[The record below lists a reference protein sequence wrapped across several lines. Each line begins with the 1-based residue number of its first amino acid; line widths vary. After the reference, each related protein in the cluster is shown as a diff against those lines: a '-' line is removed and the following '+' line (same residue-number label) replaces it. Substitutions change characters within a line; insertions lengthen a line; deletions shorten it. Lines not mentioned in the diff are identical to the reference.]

1 MLGSPGKENRWNY
14 SIRTNQFAT
23 MALSVGPPKC
33 LELPMNVPSKL
44 LMGPG
49 PSNAAESVLKVSA
62 LPLLGHLHTE
72 FIKIMD
78 DVKEGIQYVFQT
90 KNALTLAIS
99 GTGHAGMEA
108 AFVNLIEPGTV
119 VLVAVNGIWGERAS
133 DLATR
138 MGADARTFSKPAGE
152 NFSLTGIEKALEE
165 HKPAFIFMVQGES
178 SSGVVQP
185 FEGVGELCHK
195 ANCLLVVDTVASL
208 GGEPFYMDKWGI
220 DVVYTG
226 SQKVLGAPPGTA
238 PISFSPRAQARIA
251 ARKTPIASF
260 YFDMNWLGNYWGCDD
275 QPRRYHHTAPISS
288 IYALREAL
296 SLVAQEGL
304 EKCWERHRSCRDR
317 LIAGLAKLGLK
328 PFASEQARLT
338 CVTTVAVPEGLDWKA
353 VTTYAMLKHNVEI
366 AGGLGPSAGRVWRI
380 GLMGQ
385 NATPERVD
393 RVLQVLGEAIE
404 HVKNPSTHGRL

>member
-1 MLGSPGKENRWNY
+1 
-14 SIRTNQFAT
+14 
-23 MALSVGPPKC
+23 MALAVKTPKC
-33 LELPMNVPSKL
+33 FEQPINIPSKL

-49 PSNAAESVLKVSA
+49 PSNAAESVLKISSA
-62 LPLLGHLHTE
+62 PLLGHLHTE

-78 DVKEGIQYVFQT
+78 DVKEGIQYIFQT
-90 KNALTLAIS
+90 NNKLTLAIS

-108 AFVNLIEPGTV
+108 ALVNLIEPGTI
-119 VLVAVNGIWGERAS
+119 VLVAVNGIWGERAT
-133 DLATR
+133 DLAKR
-138 MGADARTFSKPAGE
+138 MGADARTFSRPAGE
-152 NFSLTGIEKALEE
+152 NFTLADVEAALEE
-165 HKPAFIFMVQGES
+165 HKPEIIFMVQGES
-178 SSGVVQP
+178 SVGVVQP
-185 FEGVGELCHK
+185 LEGVGALCQK

-208 GGEPFYMDKWGI
+208 GGEPFFMDKWNI

-251 ARKTPIASF
+251 ARKTPIPSF

-296 SLVAQEGL
+296 AIVSREGL

-317 LIAGLAKLGLK
+317 LIEGLKNLGLK
-328 PFASEQARLT
+328 PFAEEQARLT
-338 CVTTVAVPEGLDWKA
+338 CVTTVAVPKGLDWKA
-353 VTTYAMLKHNVEI
+353 VTLYAMSKHNVEI
-366 AGGLGPSAGRVWRI
+366 AGGLGPSAGLVWRI

-385 NATPERVD
+385 NATYEKVD
-393 RVLQVLGEAIE
+393 RVLEVLAEAIE

>member
-1 MLGSPGKENRWNY
+1 
-14 SIRTNQFAT
+14 
-23 MALSVGPPKC
+23 MALSVEAPKC
-33 LELPMNVPSKL
+33 FEQPMNIPSKL

-49 PSNAAESVLKVSA
+49 PSNAAESVLKISSA
-62 LPLLGHLHTE
+62 PLLGHLHTE
-72 FIKIMD
+72 FVKIMD
-78 DVKEGIQYVFQT
+78 DVKSGIQYLFQT
-90 KNALTLAIS
+90 KNQLTLAIS

-119 VLVAVNGIWGERAS
+119 VLVAVNGIWGERAA
-133 DLATR
+133 DLARR
-138 MGADARTFSKPAGE
+138 MGGDARTFSKPAGE
-152 NFSLTGIEKALEE
+152 NFTLAEIESALKE
-165 HKPAFIFMVQGES
+165 HKPAFVFMVQGES

-185 FEGVGELCHK
+185 FEGVGALCHK
-195 ANCLLVVDTVASL
+195 QNCLLVVDTVASL
-208 GGEPFYMDKWGI
+208 GGEPFFMDKWEI

-238 PISFSPRAQARIA
+238 PISFSPQAQARIA

-296 SLVAQEGL
+296 SLVAHEGL
-304 EKCWERHRSCRDR
+304 EKCWERHRSCRYR
-317 LIAGLAKLGLK
+317 LVEGLK
-328 PFASEQARLT
+328 KQGLQPFAAEHARLT
-338 CVTTVAVPEGLDWKA
+338 CVTTIAVPKELDWKA

-366 AGGLGPSAGRVWRI
+366 AGGLGPTAGLVWRI

-385 NATPERVD
+385 NATFEKVD
-393 RVLQVLGEAIE
+393 RVLEVLAEAIE
-404 HVKNPSTHGRL
+404 HVKNPPPHGRL